1 MAYEDFKDLPKR
13 AASDKVLH
21 GEAIHILKNPKYDGY
36 QRGLASVVYKCFD
49 KRSARG
55 KGLNSNFDSENQ
67 QLDQELHKSVIRKFE
82 KHKVYSSFKDK
93 IWDADLAD
101 IQLISKYNRGVKC
114 FICIIDIFSKYALV
128 VPFER
133 Q

>member
-13 AASDKVLH
+13 TASDKVLH
-21 GEAIHILKNPKYDGY
+21 GEAIHIPKNPKYDGY

-67 QLDQELHKSVIRKFE
+67 QLDQELHKSVIRKFK

-93 IWDADLAD
+93 IWDANLAD

>member
-1 MAYEDFKDLPKR
+1 MVKQFTFTFTFTFT
-13 AASDKVLH
+13 SSS
-21 GEAIHILKNPKYDGY
+21 KNPKYDGY
-36 QRGLASVVYKCFD
+36 QRGLASVVYKCFN
-49 KRSARG
+49 KRSASG

-67 QLDQELHKSVIRKFE
+67 QLDQELHKSVIRKFK
-82 KHKVYSSFKDK
+82 KHKVYSSFRDK

-114 FICIIDIFSKYALV
+114 FIWIIDIFSKNALV